1 MNDLRPQPRNH
12 LDQGSILP
20 IVLVL
25 SVVMALVVVGL
36 ATYASATLRF
46 GQVVE
51 ASADRLASANG
62 AMDNALEDLARGT
75 SPCTLFALGGNA
87 GGLTYPLG
95 DTINGI
101 TPTVNCES
109 VAGGVNA
116 VDAFAVIM
124 TGAAT
129 DRTGIATGRTGPL
142 LTITNGGTS
151 ANAEKIFEGP
161 VYLGST
167 PRATT
172 PNQTL
177 DFKATLTIKNGDLW
191 YSNSTCPA
199 SNVALPA
206 NLTISP
212 AGYTTKCRT
221 EDWFTLFSNRKP
233 PEPAVTDVTDFPVRS
248 STAPAQD
255 SLGCYVWPAGRYN
268 TPPNLAN
275 NSYNYFQS
283 GDYYFANTGT
293 WSIQNAF
300 VLMGWPGSTGPSIDG
315 TDPQDTFA
323 NNVCRNA
330 WAEPNH
336 AGSAI
341 YLGGNSAIEVR
352 GGSTLEVSGKDHGG
366 YHVGIQALETVGVA
380 STIRGDSDIVLTES
394 GGNKQLSVQGLV
406 WAPYAAFEF
415 DLIANDAVAALTGG
429 AVVSELSAGASANAN
444 NFVIRVDTQ
453 PTVTQFVVT
462 ATATNSGTTKVR
474 TLLDYRTDRKYAIL
488 SRRVQNLTA
497 E

>member
-1 MNDLRPQPRNH
+1 MKPEEESTVIVAPRS
-12 LDQGSILP
+12 DRGSILL

-36 ATYASATLRF
+36 ATYAAGTLRF

-75 SPCTLFALGGNA
+75 SPCALFSLGGNA

-101 TPTVNCES
+101 TPTINCES
-109 VAGGVNA
+109 VAGDVNA
-116 VDAFAVIM
+116 VDAFAVII
-124 TGAAT
+124 TGA
-129 DRTGIATGRTGPL
+129 GTGRTGEL
-142 LTITNGGTS
+142 LTITNGGNS
-151 ANAEKIFEGP
+151 ANAQKVFEGP

-167 PRATT
+167 PRGLA

-177 DFKATLTIKNGDLW
+177 DFRATLTIKNGDLW

-199 SNVALPA
+199 TDVALPA
-206 NLTISP
+206 GLTISP

-221 EDWFTLFSNRKP
+221 EDWSTLFSNRKP
-233 PEPAVTDVTDFPVRS
+233 PEPAVTNVTDFPVRS
-248 STAPAQD
+248 STSPAPD
-255 SLGCYVWPAGRYN
+255 SLGCHVWPAGRYN
-268 TPPNLAN
+268 SPPNLAN

-315 TDPQDTFA
+315 PKPQDTFA
-323 NNVCRNA
+323 NNVCRDA
-330 WAEPNH
+330 WGESNH
-336 AGSAI
+336 AGSTI
-341 YLGGNSAIEVR
+341 YLGGNSSVEVR

-366 YHVGIQALETVGVA
+366 YNVGIQALETAGVA
-380 STIRGDSDIVLTES
+380 STIRGNTDIVLTES

-415 DLIANDAVAALTGG
+415 DLISNDAVAALTGG
-429 AVVSELSAGASANAN
+429 AVVGELSAGASANAN

-453 PTVTQFVVT
+453 PTVTQFAIT
-462 ATATNSGTTKVR
+462 ATAVNSGTTKVR

-488 SRRVQNLTA
+488 SRRVQNLTV